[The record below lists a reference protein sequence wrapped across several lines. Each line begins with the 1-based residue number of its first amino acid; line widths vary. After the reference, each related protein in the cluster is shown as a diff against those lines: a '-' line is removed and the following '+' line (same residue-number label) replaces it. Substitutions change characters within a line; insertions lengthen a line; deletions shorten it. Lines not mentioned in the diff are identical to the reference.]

1 MVIDCKI
8 IRSLCI
14 NFLLEEEH
22 GLRIYRRIRE
32 DSQNETPSLEMTPL
46 KDSAT
51 PSVSPDII
59 SPSLMSE

>member
-8 IRSLCI
+8 IRSLSI
-14 NFLLEEEH
+14 DFLIEEED

-32 DSQNETPSLEMTPL
+32 DNQNETPSLGITPL
-46 KDSAT
+46 RESAT

-59 SPSLMSE
+59 SPR

>member
-14 NFLLEEEH
+14 NFLIEEED

-32 DSQNETPSLEMTPL
+32 DNQNETPSLGITSLRE
-46 KDSAT
+46 SAT
-51 PSVSPDII
+51 PSVSPDVI
-59 SPSLMSE
+59 SPSLMS

>member
-14 NFLLEEEH
+14 NFLIEEED

-32 DSQNETPSLEMTPL
+32 DNQNETPSLGITPL
-46 KDSAT
+46 RESAT
-51 PSVSPDII
+51 LSVSPDVI
-59 SPSLMSE
+59 SPSLMS

>member
-14 NFLLEEEH
+14 NFLIEEED

-32 DSQNETPSLEMTPL
+32 DNQNETPSLGITPL
-46 KDSAT
+46 RESAT
-51 PSVSPDII
+51 PSVSPDVI
-59 SPSLMSE
+59 SPSLMS

>member
-8 IRSLCI
+8 IRSLC
-14 NFLLEEEH
+14 NYFLIEEED

-32 DSQNETPSLEMTPL
+32 DNENETPSLGITPL
-46 KDSAT
+46 RESAT

-59 SPSLMSE
+59 SPSLMS